1 MECRKYWVMST
12 SLHCQFGCLAVLTD
26 LRSAAALCCFWHG
39 NLHGLNSDSKYL
51 LLTPTVTVTWQI
63 KVYVVVV
70 IFFLAC
76 QFLTRL
82 VAPQIISVSCS

>member
-12 SLHCQFGCLAVLTD
+12 SLRSPFGCFAVLTD

-39 NLHGLNSDSKYL
+39 NLHSLNSDSKYL

-70 IFFLAC
+70 IFLAC

-82 VAPQIISVSCS
+82 VAPQIISVSCI